1 MMRFCYVRYCTL
13 SEVQE
18 YWQNK
23 ADGDTVDEKMVMVK
37 GCLVGLFSSEEKL
50 VYIPPG
56 LVVWWYAI
64 S

>member
-1 MMRFCYVRYCTL
+1 
-13 SEVQE
+13 VQD

-23 ADGDTVDEKMVMVK
+23 ADGDTIDEKMVMVK

-50 VYIPPG
+50 VYIPPC